1 MALLMSAVSVMSNS
15 AIGIDAIEPNDNYAR
30 LLQYSMY
37 FYDANMCGTDVSE
50 NTQYSWRGDCHTY
63 DATLP
68 LDSTNTNLSDSFIN
82 DYQNV
87 LDPDGDG
94 TVDVSGG
101 FHDAGDHVKFGLPE
115 AYAGSTVG
123 WGYYEFRESYE
134 KTGQAEHVET
144 LLRYFNDYF
153 MRCTFLD
160 DNGNV
165 IAFCYQVGDGDID
178 HDYWNAPEVDEMERK
193 GWFATSEKPTTD
205 CICNTVASLAV
216 NYLNFKDSDP
226 EYADKCL
233 KYAKA
238 LFKFADENEKSVGQP
253 EDGPKGY
260 YASNKWE
267 DDYSWGA
274 VWLYMATGDESYM
287 DKALATLNNDYYA
300 PSCWTHCWNDVWNG
314 VVCLIAEANDQVG
327 NNKFVDRFIELTGK
341 SPYENIDFWSQIAE
355 TIEKWQ
361 NGSTPSITPAG
372 YAFLNQWGS
381 ARYNTA
387 TQFLALVYDKHNYGK
402 ANTYSEWAKGQMD
415 YLLGDNPN
423 NKCYVVGLEEYSV
436 KYPHHRAASG
446 LSRCEDTSEQK
457 HILYGALVGGPGAN
471 DEHIDTTADY
481 IYNEVTIDYNAAFV
495 GASAG
500 LYYMFG
506 DDTMLPDENFP
517 PFEDSSS
524 ESENG
529 SGKYWVVAF
538 SVDIIQDEPKTNE
551 ITFYV
556 CSDSS
561 KPSKNI
567 SVRYY
572 FDITGMNSIATS
584 DMEIR
589 ELYDQVAMETEHDA
603 TLSKPIQYKDNIYY
617 VEISFPDYAIA
628 NSNKKY
634 QFALGTYAWQNSWNP
649 NDDWSYQGIKVET
662 NAFAGTVEKTD
673 YICVYDDGVLVGG
686 IEPDGSTPEDYTTVT
701 TTNETTITT
710 EQIDSIE
717 SVGTITKVTDDTFTI
732 ILDTNNQEITYN
744 KSEVKDI
751 TINFDDM
758 KVGSIVNISYQT
770 SVENPSSIAI
780 TMAEETTT
788 PLDTSITTTF
798 NTSSTDETD
807 QIEEPISTLLLGDVT
822 LDGQVMGNDLLMLKK
837 HVLGLSEITDSQ
849 ALLNADISQDGQVMG
864 NDLLMLK
871 KHVLGLT
878 DINNN

>member
-1 MALLMSAVSVMSNS
+1 MNKKIVAGLTSLLIASTSLINVGSVIAL
-15 AIGIDAIEPNDNYAR
+15 EPNDNYAR

-37 FYDANMCGTDVSE
+37 FYDANMCGTDVDE
-50 NTQYSWRGDCHTY
+50 NTQYTWRGDCHTY
-63 DATLP
+63 DAKLP
-68 LDSTNTNLSDSFIN
+68 LDTTNTNLTDDFISK
-82 DYQNV
+82 YKNV
-87 LDPDGDG
+87 LDPDSDG

-115 AYAGSTVG
+115 AYSGSTIG
-123 WGYYEFRESYE
+123 WGYYEFKDAYQ

-160 DNGNV
+160 ENDNV
-165 IAFCYQVGDGDID
+165 VAFCYQVGDGDID
-178 HDYWNAPEVDEMERK
+178 HAYWNAPEVDEMDRK

-205 CICNTVASLAV
+205 CVSNTVASLAV
-216 NYLNFKDSDP
+216 NYLNFKDTDK
-226 EYADKCL
+226 EYAEKCL

-260 YASNKWE
+260 YGSNKWE
-267 DDYSWGA
+267 DDYCWGA
-274 VWLYMATGDESYM
+274 VWLYMATGDDTYM
-287 DKALATLNNDYYA
+287 DKALSTLGNDYYA

-314 VVCLIAEANDQVG
+314 VVCLIAESNDQVG
-327 NNKFVDRFIELTGK
+327 NNKFVDRFLELTGK
-341 SPYENIDFWSQIAE
+341 SPYENIDFWGQIAE
-355 TIEKWQ
+355 TIEKWK

-387 TQFLALVYDKHNYGK
+387 TQFLALVYDKHNYNK
-402 ANTYSEWAKGQMD
+402 ASDYSNWAKGQMD

-423 NKCYVVGLEEYSV
+423 DKCYVVGLEDYSV

-446 LSRCEDTSEQK
+446 LSKCEDTSEQK
-457 HILYGALVGGPGAN
+457 HVLYGALVGGPGAN

-506 DDTMLPDENFP
+506 DDTMLPDTDFP
-517 PFEDSSS
+517 PIEDNTDDD
-524 ESENG
+524 EG
-529 SGKYWVVAF
+529 SGKYWVEAF
-538 SVDIIQDEPKTNE
+538 SVDIVQDTPKVNE

-556 CSDSS
+556 NSNSS

-572 FDITGMNSIATS
+572 FDITGMNSINPE

-589 ELYDQVAMETEHDA
+589 ELYDQTAMETEHDA
-603 TLSKPIQYKDNIYY
+603 TLSNPIQYKDNIYY

-649 NDDWSYQGIKVET
+649 TDDWSYQGLKIET
-662 NAFAGTVEKTD
+662 DAFSGKVEKTD
-673 YICVYDDGVLVGG
+673 YICVYDNGVLVGG
-686 IEPDGSTPEDYTTVT
+686 IEPDGSTPSDFT
-701 TTNETTITT
+701 TTTTTSTTIT
-710 EQIDSIE
+710 S
-717 SVGTITKVTDDTFTI
+717 
-732 ILDTNNQEITYN
+732 
-744 KSEVKDI
+744 
-751 TINFDDM
+751 
-758 KVGSIVNISYQT
+758 
-770 SVENPSSIAI
+770 
-780 TMAEETTT
+780 TTT
-788 PLDTSITTTF
+788 SSNITTDTTTTTSIT
-798 NTSSTDETD
+798 NTSNTDTST
-807 QIEEPISTLLLGDVT
+807 STSEINSDIVLGDANCDNNIRVNDI
-822 LDGQVMGNDLLMLKK
+822 LAIRRQILHIEDLSVQGN
-837 HVLGLSEITDSQ
+837 
-849 ALLNADISQDGQVMG
+849 LNADVNGDGRVAV
-864 NDLLMLK
+864 NDIQLIRRYIL
-871 KHVLGLT
+871 HIDDVLG
-878 DINNN
+878 N

>member
-1 MALLMSAVSVMSNS
+1 MKKKLIAGLTSLLMTSTSLMSGTVSSVT
-15 AIGIDAIEPNDNYAR
+15 AIEPNDNYAR

-37 FYDANMCGTDVSE
+37 FYDANMCGTDVDE
-50 NTQYSWRGDCHTY
+50 NTQYSWRGDCHSY
-63 DATLP
+63 DANLP
-68 LDSTNTNLSDSFIN
+68 LDSINTNLTDSFISQ
-82 DYQNV
+82 YKSV

-115 AYAGSTVG
+115 AYSGSTIG
-123 WGYYEFRESYE
+123 WGYYEFKEAYQE
-134 KTGQAEHVET
+134 TGQAEHVET
-144 LLRYFNDYF
+144 ILRYFNDYF
-153 MRCTFLD
+153 IRSTFLD

-165 IAFCYQVGDGDID
+165 VAFCYQVGDGDID

-205 CICNTVASLAV
+205 CICNTVASLAI
-216 NYLNFKDSDP
+216 NYLNFKDTDL
-226 EYADKCL
+226 EYAKKCL
-233 KYAKA
+233 KYAEA
-238 LFKFADENEKSVGQP
+238 LFKFADENEKSIGLA

-260 YASNKWE
+260 YGSNKWE

-274 VWLYMATGDESYM
+274 VWLYMATGDEFYM
-287 DKALATLNNDYYA
+287 DKALTYLDYYA
-300 PSCWTHCWNDVWNG
+300 PSSWTHCWNDVWNG
-314 VVCLIAEANDQVG
+314 VLCVVAEANDQVG
-327 NNKFVDRFIELTGK
+327 NDKFINRFLEISGK
-341 SPYENIDFWSQIAE
+341 SPYENINFWSQIAE
-355 TIEKWQ
+355 TVTKWQ

-372 YAFLNQWGS
+372 YSFLNQWGS

-402 ANTYSEWAKGQMD
+402 ANVFSNWAKAQMD

-423 NKCYVVGLEEYSV
+423 DKCYVVGLEDYSV

-506 DDTMLPDENFP
+506 NDTMFPDENFP
-517 PFEDSSS
+517 PVEQNS
-524 ESENG
+524 EEGNG
-529 SGKYWVVAF
+529 GGIYWVEAF
-538 SVDIIQDEPKTNE
+538 SVDIVQDEPKVNE

-556 CSDSS
+556 FSDNS

-572 FDITGMNSIATS
+572 FDIAGMNSIDPN

-589 ELYDQVAMETEHDA
+589 ELYDQVGMETEHKA
-603 TLSKPIQYKDNIYY
+603 TLSSPIQYSDNIYY

-649 NDDWSYQGIKVET
+649 TDDWSYQGIKLEE
-662 NAFAGTVEKTD
+662 NASTGTVEKSD
-673 YICVYDDGVLVGG
+673 YICVYDNGVLVGG
-686 IEPDGSTPEDYTTVT
+686 IEPDGSTPQDYTNIPMPIET
-701 TTNETTITT
+701 TTNMTNQTTVSSDVTT
-710 EQIDSIE
+710 S
-717 SVGTITKVTDDTFTI
+717 
-732 ILDTNNQEITYN
+732 NNL
-744 KSEVKDI
+744 SE
-751 TINFDDM
+751 
-758 KVGSIVNISYQT
+758 NI
-770 SVENPSSIAI
+770 
-780 TMAEETTT
+780 
-788 PLDTSITTTF
+788 
-798 NTSSTDETD
+798 
-807 QIEEPISTLLLGDVT
+807 LLGDAN
-822 LDGQVMGNDLLMLKK
+822 LDGRVKSNDVQIIRQVILHMIEPFEESSQSFINSDVTKDGTIRGNDAQLIRKYILHL
-837 HVLGLSEITDSQ
+837 IDS
-849 ALLNADISQDGQVMG
+849 LE
-864 NDLLMLK
+864 
-871 KHVLGLT
+871 
-878 DINNN
+878 